1 MPPLEPPTRL
11 DREPPVLWGC
21 TAPELV
27 ALLALGLL
35 GWGPL
40 VLGLASSAGYGF
52 TTLPIVGLLTFV
64 TVRLGAAQLRRVKR
78 GRPEHE
84 FQHRLLLLTMRWGLR
99 RTTFIRASGPWSLG
113 RSRHGLS

>member
-27 ALLALGLL
+27 FLLALGLL

-40 VLGLASSAGYGF
+40 VFGLALSAGYGF
-52 TTLPIVGLLTFV
+52 ATLPVLGLLTFV
-64 TVRLGAAQLRRVKR
+64 TVRLGAAQLRLVKR
-78 GRPEHE
+78 GRPEHD
-84 FQHRLLLLTMRWGLR
+84 FQHRLLLLTMRCGLR
-99 RTTFIRASGPWSLG
+99 RTTFIRTSGPWSLG
-113 RSRHGLS
+113 RTWHGLS